1 MNRNIIFRGREPQ
14 FGGWVTGCLVANCRV
29 AYIVTL
35 GGYSLEATEVD
46 PDTVQQRTNC
56 YHHGRDVWEGDI
68 YADPA
73 KPGER
78 YTVHYDILCD
88 EFRIFVPTSA
98 NPTLLS
104 APLVYYLATHP
115 ELEYVGNIIDL
126 TDNTDK
132 P

>member
-14 FGGWVTGCLVANCRV
+14 SGVWYIGCLVTNAH
-29 AYIVTL
+29 AALIVTF
-35 GGYSLEATEVD
+35 GGHSIMAIEVD

-56 YHHGRDVWEGDI
+56 YHHGRDIWEGDI

-78 YTVHYDILCD
+78 YTVYYDVVFD
-88 EFRIFVPTSA
+88 AFRIRWSDSKTA
-98 NPTLLS
+98 RT
-104 APLVYYLATHP
+104 APLAAFLAERP
-115 ELEYVGNIIDL
+115 EMIYMGNIIDL